1 MTVEEAA
8 RQLFVSRP
16 HILKLLS
23 SGALLEYLPRDPSGQ
38 PDIDAASVTQYQAKT
53 NAAVRAYLDS
63 QTDDNDP
70 LGL

>member
-23 SGALLEYLPRDPSGQ
+23 SGALLESLPRNPSGQ
-38 PDIDAASVTQYQAKT
+38 PDIDATSVAQYKAKT
-53 NAAVRAYLDS
+53 KDAIRAYLDS
-63 QTDDNDP
+63 QTEDENP
-70 LGL
+70 RGL